1 MKLDEKNKKVLMIIS
16 VLRGGGAE
24 RVASL
29 LENEFYDN
37 GHDAEF
43 LVTSTD
49 RESITN
55 RDLNENIPLTVLR
68 EHFVKESIIKRYFY
82 KLLRILSSVFCKL
95 FEAANIA
102 VPAIFACMSF
112 ISEYRREIKAM
123 REKLKKEPDTTVVVF
138 LQPSIPIVLLAARGL
153 PNRIIISERGDPKR
167 LIKSRYGYKFIEKY
181 YTRADVAVFQ
191 TDDAKNTYPQS
202 IAEKGTVI
210 FNPINGKLP
219 EPYLGERNKNIT
231 TFCRISKQKNLPMLI
246 DAFNIVHR
254 KFPQNVLRI
263 IGQTSNRDDEE
274 ALDDTKALIFE
285 YGLSDFIEFLPFST
299 EVHKEII
306 ADALYVNS
314 SDYEGMSNA
323 MLEAMAIGMPVVC
336 TDCPIG
342 GASAVI
348 SHCENGML
356 STVGDCED
364 FAEKIIAVLSDGELS
379 EKLSRNAAKIREDLS
394 LENISKKWMEL
405 F

>member
-1 MKLDEKNKKVLMIIS
+1 MKENKKILTVMPVLK
-16 VLRGGGAE
+16 GGGAE
-24 RVASL
+24 RVSSMLTNEFKASGFETEYL
-29 LENEFYDN
+29 LTSSNENE
-37 GHDAEF
+37 
-43 LVTSTD
+43 
-49 RESITN
+49 IIN
-55 RDLNENIPLTVLR
+55 RDLRNDVPVTVLR
-68 EHFVKESIIKRYFY
+68 KLFKNENAVTKLFY
-82 KLLRILSSVFCKL
+82 RLLRILSSVFCKL

-102 VPAIFACMSF
+102 VPAIFAYMSF

-138 LQPSIPIVLLAARGL
+138 LQPSIPIVLLAAREL

-167 LIKSRYGYKFIEKY
+167 LIKSRYGYKFIEKF

-191 TDDAKNTYPQS
+191 TEDAKNTYPEN
-202 IAEKGTVI
+202 IAKKGTVI
-210 FNPINGKLP
+210 FNPINGNLP
-219 EPYLGERNKNIT
+219 EPYFGERNKYIT

-246 DAFNIVHR
+246 EAFNIVHK
-254 KFPQNVLRI
+254 KFPENVLRI
-263 IGQTSNRDDEE
+263 IGQTSNKDDEE
-274 ALDDTKALIFE
+274 ALDDTKALIE
-285 YGLSDFIEFLPFST
+285 KYGIADFVEFLPFST

-306 ADALYVNS
+306 ADSVYVNS

-348 SHCENGML
+348 CHGENGML
-356 STVGDCED
+356 TRVGDSED
-364 FAEKIIAVLSDGELS
+364 FAEKIIAVLSDDELS
-379 EKLSRNAAKIREDLS
+379 EKLSRNAARIREDLS
-394 LENISKKWMEL
+394 LGNISKKWMEL

>member
-1 MKLDEKNKKVLMIIS
+1 MKLDEKNNKVLMIIS

-29 LENEFYDN
+29 LTNEFYNN
-37 GHDAEF
+37 GYDAEF

-49 RESITN
+49 RESIIN

-68 EHFVKESIIKRYFY
+68 EHFIKEGIIKRYFY

-95 FEAANIA
+95 FEAVNIA
-102 VPAIFACMSF
+102 VPAIFAYMSF
-112 ISEYRREIKAM
+112 VSEYRREIKAM

-181 YTRADVAVFQ
+181 YSRADVAVFQ
-191 TDDAKNTYPQS
+191 TEDAKNTYPKS
-202 IAEKGTVI
+202 IAEKGVVI

-219 EPYLGERNKNIT
+219 EPYFGERNKYLT

-246 DAFNIVHR
+246 KAFNIVHK

-263 IGQTSNRDDEE
+263 IGQTSNKDDEE
-274 ALDDTKALIFE
+274 ALDDTNALIAE
-285 YGLSDFIEFLPFST
+285 YGIADFVEFRPFST

-306 ADALYVNS
+306 SDAMYVNS

-342 GASAVI
+342 GAAAVI
-348 SHCENGML
+348 NHGENGML
-356 STVGDCED
+356 TRVGDSDD
-364 FAEKIIAVLSDGELS
+364 FAEKIIAVLSDADLS
-379 EKLSRNAAKIREDLS
+379 ETLSHNAAKIREELS
-394 LENISKKWMEL
+394 LENTSKKWMEL

>member
-1 MKLDEKNKKVLMIIS
+1 MKFGEKNKKVLMIIS

-29 LENEFYDN
+29 LENEFYNN
-37 GHDAEF
+37 GYDAEF

-49 RESITN
+49 RENIIN
-55 RDLNENIPLTVLR
+55 RDLNEKIPLTVLR
-68 EHFVKESIIKRYFY
+68 EQFSRESIIKKWFY

-95 FEAANIA
+95 FEAVKAD
-102 VPAIFACMSF
+102 VPVIFSYMSF
-112 ISEYRREIKAM
+112 VSEYRREIKAM

-167 LIKSRYGYKFIEKY
+167 LIKSRYGYKFIEKF

-191 TDDAKNTYPQS
+191 TEDAKNTYPEN
-202 IAEKGTVI
+202 IPKKGTVI

-219 EPYLGERNKNIT
+219 DPYFGERNKYIT

-246 DAFNIVHR
+246 EAFNIVHK
-254 KFPQNVLRI
+254 KFPENVLRI
-263 IGQTSNRDDEE
+263 IGQTSNKDDEE
-274 ALDDTKALIFE
+274 ALDDTKALIE
-285 YGLSDFIEFLPFST
+285 KYGIADFVEFLPFST

-323 MLEAMAIGMPVVC
+323 MLEAMTIGMPVVC

-348 SHCENGML
+348 CHGENGML
-356 STVGDCED
+356 TRVGDSED
-364 FAEKIIAVLSDGELS
+364 FAEKIIAILSDDELS
-379 EKLSRNAAKIREDLS
+379 EKLSRNAARIREDLS
-394 LENISKKWMEL
+394 LGNISKKWMEL

>member
-1 MKLDEKNKKVLMIIS
+1 MKENKKILTVMPVLK
-16 VLRGGGAE
+16 GGGAE
-24 RVASL
+24 RVSSMLTNEFKASGFETEYL
-29 LENEFYDN
+29 LTSSNENE
-37 GHDAEF
+37 
-43 LVTSTD
+43 
-49 RESITN
+49 IIN
-55 RDLNENIPLTVLR
+55 RDLKDDVPITVLR
-68 EHFVKESIIKRYFY
+68 KFFKNENAVTKLFY
-82 KLLRILSSVFCKL
+82 RLLRILSSVFCKL
-95 FEAANIA
+95 FEAVKAD
-102 VPAIFACMSF
+102 VPVIFSYMSF
-112 ISEYRREIKAM
+112 VSEYRREIKAM

-167 LIKSRYGYKFIEKY
+167 LIKSRYGYKFIEKF
-181 YTRADVAVFQ
+181 YTRADAVVFQ
-191 TDDAKNTYPQS
+191 TEDARNTYPGKIS
-202 IAEKGTVI
+202 VKGRVI

-219 EPYLGERNKNIT
+219 EPYFGERNKYIT

-246 DAFNIVHR
+246 EAFNIVHK
-254 KFPQNVLRI
+254 KFPENVLRI
-263 IGQTSNRDDEE
+263 IGQTSNKDDEE
-274 ALDDTKALIFE
+274 ALDDTKALIE
-285 YGLSDFIEFLPFST
+285 KYGIADFVEFLPFST

-323 MLEAMAIGMPVVC
+323 MLEAMTIGMPVVC

-348 SHCENGML
+348 CHGENGML
-356 STVGDCED
+356 TRVGDSED
-364 FAEKIIAVLSDGELS
+364 FAEKIIAILSDDELS

-394 LENISKKWMEL
+394 LGNISKKWMEL

>member
-1 MKLDEKNKKVLMIIS
+1 MKENKKILTVMPVLK
-16 VLRGGGAE
+16 GGGAE
-24 RVASL
+24 RVSSML
-29 LENEFYDN
+29 TNEFKASGY
-37 GHDAEF
+37 ETEY
-43 LVTSTD
+43 LLTSSNED
-49 RESITN
+49 EIIN
-55 RDLNENIPLTVLR
+55 RDLKDDVPVTVLR
-68 EHFVKESIIKRYFY
+68 KLFKNENAVTKLFY
-82 KLLRILSSVFCKL
+82 RLLRILSSVFCKL
-95 FEAANIA
+95 FEAVKAD
-102 VPAIFACMSF
+102 VPVIFSYMSF
-112 ISEYRREIKAM
+112 VSEYRREIKAM

-167 LIKSRYGYKFIEKY
+167 LVKSRYGYNFIKKY
-181 YTRADVAVFQ
+181 YTRADSAVFQ
-191 TDDAKNTYPQS
+191 TEDAKNTYPRNIS
-202 IAEKGTVI
+202 VKGTVI

-219 EPYLGERNKNIT
+219 EPYFGERNKYIT

-246 DAFNIVHR
+246 EAFNIVHK
-254 KFPQNVLRI
+254 KFPENVLRI
-263 IGQTSNRDDEE
+263 IGQTSNKDDEE
-274 ALDDTKALIFE
+274 ALDDTKALIE
-285 YGLSDFIEFLPFST
+285 KYGIADFVEFLPFST

-348 SHCENGML
+348 CHGENGML
-356 STVGDCED
+356 TRVGDSED
-364 FAEKIIAVLSDGELS
+364 FAEKIIAILSDDELS
-379 EKLSRNAAKIREDLS
+379 EKLSRNAARIREDLS
-394 LENISKKWMEL
+394 LRNISKKWMEL